1 MNGQKEYQAKIV
13 RVRHIKIEIFICRS
27 ECGYKIEFEFDRFA
41 SQMIIK

>member
-13 RVRHIKIEIFICRS
+13 RVRRIKIEIFTCRS
-27 ECGYKIEFEFDRFA
+27 ECGHEIEFEFDRFA